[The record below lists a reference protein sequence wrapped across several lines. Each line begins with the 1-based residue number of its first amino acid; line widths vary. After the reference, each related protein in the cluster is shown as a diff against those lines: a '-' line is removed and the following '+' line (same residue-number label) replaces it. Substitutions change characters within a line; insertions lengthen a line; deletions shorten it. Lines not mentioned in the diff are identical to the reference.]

1 MSDHAHV
8 PISSVSNTIPKSSVK
23 SIKENPSIDPTES
36 ENIAYKPAAP
46 TNNKHDVEKFGV
58 MLDDAV
64 DTITRNV
71 HKDVQN
77 LHLELLRQFQ
87 LQIGD
92 MRGLLDEYTD
102 KIKNLVDENERLR
115 KENILLRNVY

>member
-1 MSDHAHV
+1 M
-8 PISSVSNTIPKSSVK
+8 
-23 SIKENPSIDPTES
+23 
-36 ENIAYKPAAP
+36 
-46 TNNKHDVEKFGV
+46 G
-58 MLDDAV
+58 DAV

-87 LQIGD
+87 LQISD

>member
-1 MSDHAHV
+1 L
-8 PISSVSNTIPKSSVK
+8 
-23 SIKENPSIDPTES
+23 
-36 ENIAYKPAAP
+36 
-46 TNNKHDVEKFGV
+46 G
-58 MLDDAV
+58 DAV

-87 LQIGD
+87 LQISD

>member
-1 MSDHAHV
+1 MHI
-8 PISSVSNTIPKSSVK
+8 PISSVSNTIKKSGAK
-23 SIKENPSIDPTES
+23 SIEENSSIERAQN
-36 ENIAYKPAAP
+36 ENVANKPNLL
-46 TNNKHDVEKFGV
+46 TNNQEDVAVFGE
-58 MLDDAV
+58 MLGDAV

-87 LQIGD
+87 LQISD